1 MAEAHSAEDSAL
13 YILTIFVRL
22 RCMTGQTVLM
32 GNLTLPF
39 SQDGWQLSD
48 LDAGL
53 PYGVE
58 KGWFEMG
65 KDNKFVKLTEAG
77 FAQTASLTVPLD

>member
-1 MAEAHSAEDSAL
+1 MSAHTAEDSAL
-13 YILTIFVRL
+13 YVLTIFVRL

-39 SQDGWQLSD
+39 SQDGWQLTD

-77 FAQTASLTVPLD
+77 YAQAQSLVVPLD